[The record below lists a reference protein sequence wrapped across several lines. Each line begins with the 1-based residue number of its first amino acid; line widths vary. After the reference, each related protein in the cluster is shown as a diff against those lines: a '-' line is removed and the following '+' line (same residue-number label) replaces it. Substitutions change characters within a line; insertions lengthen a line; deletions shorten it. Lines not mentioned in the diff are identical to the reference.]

1 MVFGYG
7 VKIMVSN
14 ALRSEHIRRRL
25 WAAMLVIVL
34 TVLLIGLPLIVSS
47 YISYKK
53 SSEALSEI
61 QSLKILSE
69 LTNKVSRERAPSNNA
84 MTGAPEDEE
93 KYLAELQQY
102 RVQVDQL
109 LQSTVQSLN
118 HAGQHRAAQDLRR
131 NFVPALMRGRQQVD
145 AYAATPYKQRT
156 MRQMNDAITAMFHA
170 WDACDAVMQNLV
182 YDAEQ
187 KDQALSNYYTL
198 ILLLSELRDQAGRS
212 ASNIMPAV
220 SFQQSIP
227 TENLASSLQTQH
239 QTQYLWRLVGVIQP
253 KNSQTATFDTLY
265 LRVKHGFFD
274 HGLLVIANLVD
285 DSLNARPYRMTGP
298 ELTRAMVD
306 GFATVVELQ
315 NYILESSVKVA
326 YSEQQNAKK
335 KLIYA
340 ILMVLVSLLTVSMT
354 MIYARK
360 WVFGPLIQ
368 AREQLFKLAHP
379 ESKTSS
385 EKSSKQSLSLFDAIH
400 RLQKKLHQREALE
413 FQLKHIAHS
422 DSLTGVANRFALDE
436 YIKLL
441 EKQSSQFQNTCL
453 IVIDIDNFKQVNDR
467 FGHIVGDAVIQSVAE
482 SLKAS
487 IRASDLLV
495 RYGGD
500 EFLVLVENISLERA
514 LKIAEKIRKAV
525 LASDLFQREG
535 FEQVNVSISAGAA
548 VGAESWI
555 ALLARADEALFRAK
569 AKGKNSVSD

>member
-1 MVFGYG
+1 
-7 VKIMVSN
+7 MVSN

-25 WAAMLVIVL
+25 WAAMLIIVL
-34 TVLLIGLPLIVSS
+34 TVLLIGFPLIASS

-53 SSEALSEI
+53 GSEALSEI
-61 QSLKILSE
+61 QSLSMLSE
-69 LTNKVSRERAPSNNA
+69 LANKVSRERAPSNNA
-84 MTGAPEDEE
+84 MTSSAVDAE
-93 KYLAELQQY
+93 KYLAELQQF
-102 RVQVDQL
+102 RVEVDQL
-109 LQSTVQSLN
+109 IQSTVQSLMQ
-118 HAGQHRAAQDLRR
+118 AGQHRAARDLKQI
-131 NFVPALMRGRQQVD
+131 FVPALVRGRQQVD
-145 AYAATPYKQRT
+145 VYIAMPSEQRN
-156 MRQMNDAITAMFHA
+156 MRQMNDAINAMFRA
-170 WDACDAVMQNLV
+170 WDACDDVMQNLV

-220 SFQQSIP
+220 SFHQTIP
-227 TENLASSLQTQH
+227 NENLASSLQTQH
-239 QTQYLWRLVGVIQP
+239 QTQYLWRLVGIIQP
-253 KNSQTATFDTLY
+253 KNSQTAEFDRLY
-265 LRVKHGFFD
+265 LRVKKGFFD
-274 HGLLVIANLVD
+274 HGLSVIGNLVD
-285 DSLNARPYRMTGP
+285 DSLNKRPYRMTGP
-298 ELTRAMVD
+298 ELTHAMVK
-306 GFATVVELQ
+306 GFVTVVDLQ

-326 YSEQQNAKK
+326 YLEQQNAKK

-340 ILMVLVSLLTVSMT
+340 ILMVLLSLVTVSTT

-379 ESKTSS
+379 ESKGSS
-385 EKSSKQSLSLFDAIH
+385 EHSSKQSMSLFDAIH
-400 RLQKKLHQREALE
+400 RLQKKLQQREALE

-441 EKQSSQFQNTCL
+441 EKQPTQFRNTCL
-453 IVIDIDNFKQVNDR
+453 IVIDIDNFKQVNDC
-467 FGHIVGDAVIQSVAE
+467 FGHIVGDAVIRSVAE
-482 SLKAS
+482 SLKES

-500 EFLVLVENISLERA
+500 EFLVLIENVELPAA
-514 LKIAEKIRKAV
+514 LKIAEKIRRNI
-525 LASDLFQREG
+525 LGSNLFQRDG
-535 FEQVNVSISAGAA
+535 LEQVSVSISAGVA
-548 VGAESWI
+548 VGAECWL

>member
-1 MVFGYG
+1 
-7 VKIMVSN
+7 MVSN

-34 TVLLIGLPLIVSS
+34 TVLLIGFPLIISG
-47 YISYKK
+47 YTSYKK

-61 QSLKILSE
+61 QSLSILSE
-69 LTNKVSRERAPSNNA
+69 LANKVSRERAPSNNA
-84 MTGAPEDEE
+84 MTSSPEDA
-93 KYLAELQQY
+93 KRYLAELQQF
-102 RVQVDQL
+102 RTEVDQSIQL
-109 LQSTVQSLN
+109 TVKRLSQ
-118 HAGQHRAAQDLRR
+118 AGQHHAVQDLRSS
-131 NFVPALMRGRQQVD
+131 FLPALMRGRQQVD
-145 AYAATPYKQRT
+145 AYIAIPAEQRN
-156 MRQMNDAITAMFHA
+156 MRQMNDAITAMFRT

-220 SFQQSIP
+220 FFRQTIP
-227 TENLASSLQTQH
+227 NENLASSLQTQH
-239 QTQYLWRLVGVIQP
+239 QTQYLWRLVGILQP
-253 KNSQTATFDTLY
+253 KNSQTAEFDRLY
-265 LRVKHGFFD
+265 LRVKNDFFE
-274 HGLLVIANLVD
+274 HGLSVIGNLVD
-285 DSLNARPYRMTGP
+285 DSLNERPYRMTGP
-298 ELTRAMVD
+298 ELTHTMFN
-306 GFATVVELQ
+306 GFVTVVDLQ
-315 NYILESSVKVA
+315 NYILESSVKAA
-326 YSEQQNAKK
+326 YQEQQNAKQ

-340 ILMVLVSLLTVSMT
+340 ILMVLVALVTVSTT

-379 ESKTSS
+379 ESRGLS
-385 EKSSKQSLSLFDAIH
+385 EHSSKQSMSLFDAIH
-400 RLQKKLHQREALE
+400 RLHKKLQQREALE

-441 EKQSSQFQNTCL
+441 EKQPTQFQNTCL

-467 FGHIVGDAVIQSVAE
+467 FGHIVGDAVIQAVAKC
-482 SLKAS
+482 LKDS

-500 EFLVLVENISLERA
+500 EFLVLVENIRLERA
-514 LKIAEKIRKAV
+514 IKIAEKIRKAV
-525 LASDLFQREG
+525 LALDLFQQEG
-535 FEQVNVSISAGAA
+535 FEQVNISISAGAA
-548 VGAESWI
+548 VGAESWL